1 MHKMYIIH
9 VHIQIFARLC
19 VLYFSDAWSWS
30 SLACLEVGE
39 PGVIVHIVGLRVCA
53 CVCVSE

>member
-53 CVCVSE
+53 CVCV